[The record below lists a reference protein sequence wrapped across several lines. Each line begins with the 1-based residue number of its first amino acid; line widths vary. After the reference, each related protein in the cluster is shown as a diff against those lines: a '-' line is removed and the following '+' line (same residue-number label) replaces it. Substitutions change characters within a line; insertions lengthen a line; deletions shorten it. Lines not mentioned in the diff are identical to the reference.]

1 VRKWIVPGAIGGI
14 VAVGA
19 GAALGFGGHGTEAPA
34 PAKLPPATTKVVKTT
49 LVETEQVSGTLG
61 YGAPKALPATASGT
75 LTWTAAAGSVV
86 PQGKPAYQVDGQP
99 VVVLYGTIP
108 AYRSMKAGDSGA
120 DVHQLEQDLRQLGY
134 TGFTVD
140 SYYGTA
146 TADAVSQWQKDN
158 GMPQT
163 GQVAAGQIVVVAGEI
178 RIASGSAEIGDKVGP
193 GKPVLSYTSTS
204 RTVTVALD
212 VAKQQLVKKGVPA
225 KVSLPDGS
233 TVDGVVAAVGTV
245 ATKTD
250 KSTTIDVTIS
260 VQNQKSLGSLDAAP
274 VNVTL
279 VSGKHPDV
287 LAVPVAALVALPD
300 GKYAV
305 QVVTGD
311 AVSYVPVKVGV
322 FAQGKVEVSGVAEG
336 AVVGVPA

>member
-1 VRKWIVPGAIGGI
+1 MPAAAAAV

-19 GAALGFGGHGTEAPA
+19 GAAFGFGGHSTESPA
-34 PAKLPPATTKVVKTT
+34 PAKLPPATTKVVRTT

-61 YGAPKALPATASGT
+61 YGAPKALSSAVGGT
-75 LTWTAAAGSVV
+75 LTWSAAAGSVV
-86 PQGKPAYQVDGQP
+86 PQGKPVYQVEGQP

-120 DVHQLEQDLRQLGY
+120 DVQQLEQDLSKLGY
-134 TGFTVD
+134 SGFTVD
-140 SYYGTA
+140 SYYGAA
-146 TADAVSQWQKDN
+146 TAEAVSQWQKDN

-163 GQVAAGQIVVVAGEI
+163 GEVAAGQIVVVPGEI
-178 RIASGSAEIGDKVGP
+178 RIASNGAEIGDKVGP
-193 GKPVLSYTSTS
+193 GKPVVNYTSTS

-225 KVSLPDGS
+225 KVALPDGS
-233 TVDGVVAAVGTV
+233 TVDGVVAAVGAV

-279 VSGKHPDV
+279 VSGTHPDV

-305 QVVTGD
+305 QVVAGD
-311 AVSYVPVKVGV
+311 SVSYVPVKVGV
-322 FAQGKVEVSGVAEG
+322 FAQGKVEVTGVGEG
-336 AVVGVPA
+336 AVVGVPK